1 MSGPDVEPSA
11 SSGALSPASPQGREG
26 EVTDMYTSVWGTC
39 DAVERHPDTTQLG
52 RVGGH
57 GYGPMTPQKGSTAF
71 VHSPGRH

>member
-1 MSGPDVEPSA
+1 
-11 SSGALSPASPQGREG
+11 
-26 EVTDMYTSVWGTC
+26 MYTSVWGTC

-57 GYGPMTPQKGSTAF
+57 GYGPVTPQKGSAAF